1 MVSIYNEKICS
12 IQQNVQIKCLKIF
25 SSILVPWEWI
35 QVRGSYYHFS
45 QNRLKFSEA
54 EASCKSNNAKL
65 FEPKNAA
72 INNDIAAKA
81 KAKGLKHGPWIG
93 IHDIND
99 ENNFVYAS
107 NNAIKISWTN
117 WKNGEPNNSGGK
129 EDCVQLST
137 TNGKWNDNNCLKKF
151 NYICEKQ

>member
-1 MVSIYNEKICS
+1 MR
-12 IQQNVQIKCLKIF
+12 
-25 SSILVPWEWI
+25 
-35 QVRGSYYHFS
+35 VRGSYYHFS

-54 EASCKSNNAKL
+54 EAICKSNNAKL

-72 INNDIAAKA
+72 INTDIAAKA
-81 KAKGLKHGPWIG
+81 KAKGIKHGPWIG

-137 TNGKWNDNNCLKKF
+137 TNGKWNDNNCNRQLQFVCKISKKKN
-151 NYICEKQ
+151 NYKLYFQLYFLPKQLIKRTIFSGYSL